1 MPFKACW
8 NEYKALNH
16 GSLQATVKRVDFAFV
31 RFFKGL
37 GGYPRFQGIRKYS
50 GWTYPD
56 ARQGFKVHSTGDN
69 GYLELSDLG
78 ESVQIF
84 VGG

>member
-37 GGYPRFQGIRKYS
+37 GGYPRFQGIRRPQLIMIAPGAVDDS
-50 GWTYPD
+50 GMQALADYF
-56 ARQGFKVHSTGDN
+56 G
-69 GYLELSDLG
+69 
-78 ESVQIF
+78 
-84 VGG
+84 